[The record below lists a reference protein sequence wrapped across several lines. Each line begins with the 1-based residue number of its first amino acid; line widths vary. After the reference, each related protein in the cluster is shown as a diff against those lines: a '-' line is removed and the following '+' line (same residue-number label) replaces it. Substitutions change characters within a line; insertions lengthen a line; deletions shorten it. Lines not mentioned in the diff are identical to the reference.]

1 MLAWLEEKAMVS
13 GRTLAAHIVVCVLLC
28 SLGCEPKSVSDIP
41 SISGQVE
48 PNRADRNVPDAS
60 TMAAL
65 LELMDP
71 RGSNIDRLD
80 RQRAEFL
87 QRIQLLLPDPS
98 HQDALGI
105 KNLIR
110 WHRLYTVRLREH
122 YRAIDAV
129 QTQTR
134 ALLRPRV
141 GREITVSD
149 NGSVRDCLRPKGV
162 PTPPVTGPFDVQK
175 APTPAP
181 DCQPRPGFNQIEFQL
196 QAATTEMNAVLE
208 AQWHLVQRIERV
220 RRQLAKTQSD
230 SASPDT
236 SP

>member
-1 MLAWLEEKAMVS
+1 MLTWLEEKAMVS
-13 GRTLAAHIVVCVLLC
+13 GRTSAPHIIVCLLSC
-28 SLGCEPKSVSDIP
+28 SLGCEPKSVSEIP
-41 SISGQVE
+41 PISGQVE

-87 QRIQLLLPDPS
+87 QRVQLLLPDPS
-98 HQDALGI
+98 HQEALGI

-122 YRAIDAV
+122 YRALDAV

-134 ALLRPRV
+134 ELLQPRV
-141 GREITVSD
+141 GREILVSD
-149 NGSVRDCLRPKGV
+149 NGSVRDCPRPNV
-162 PTPPVTGPFDVQK
+162 VTTPPATGPSDVQK
-175 APTPAP
+175 TPAPAP

-208 AQWHLVQRIERV
+208 AQWHLVRRIERV
-220 RRQLAKTQSD
+220 RQQLAKIQSD
-230 SASPDT
+230 SVSPGT